1 MIVGEKNSPCTLNY
15 EAEYERIREKY
26 EELYSQYMEMKPEY
40 ERMKA
45 QLDIVYLIFGGKEG

>member
-1 MIVGEKNSPCTLNY
+1 MSAGEKNSTCTLNY

-26 EELYSQYMEMKPEY
+26 EELHSQYMEMKLEC